1 MRDTYGTVVLYA
13 GEPKSAFFEC
23 DICECKFKVPIT
35 PENQDGFKR
44 TPILRVYRQTVKTA
58 EGLTYTAI
66 EFEAK
71 CPCCGT
77 ETETRSTITEEGD
90 EDV

>member
-1 MRDTYGTVVLYA
+1 MSDTYGAVVIRG
-13 GEPKSAFFEC
+13 GEYKSAFFEC
-23 DICECKFKVPIT
+23 DVCNCKFKVRIS

-44 TPILRVYRQTVKTA
+44 TPVLKVYKRPIRTA
-58 EGLTYTAI
+58 EGLIYTDI

-77 ETETRSTITEEGD
+77 ETETRSTITEEWD

>member
-44 TPILRVYRQTVKTA
+44 TPVLRVYRQSIKTA

-71 CPCCGT
+71 CPYCGT
-77 ETETRSTITEEGD
+77 ETETRSTIMEGD

>member
-1 MRDTYGTVVLYA
+1 MSDTYGAVVIYA

-23 DICECKFKVPIT
+23 DICQCKFKVRINAG
-35 PENQDGFKR
+35 NQDGFKR
-44 TPILRVYRQTVKTA
+44 TPILRVYRQSIETA

-66 EFEAK
+66 AFEAK
-71 CPCCGT
+71 CPFCGT
-77 ETETRSTITEEGD
+77 ETETRSTITEED

>member
-1 MRDTYGTVVLYA
+1 MSDTYGAVVIYY

-23 DICECKFKVPIT
+23 DVCNCKFKVLIS
-35 PENQDGFKR
+35 PENQDDFKR
-44 TPILRVYRQTVKTA
+44 VPVLKVYKLPIRTT
-58 EGLTYTAI
+58 EGLIYTDI

-77 ETETRSTITEEGD
+77 EIETRSTIAEEGD

>member
-1 MRDTYGTVVLYA
+1 MNNTYEVVVIYA

-23 DICECKFKVPIT
+23 DICQCKFKVQIN
-35 PENQDGFKR
+35 EWNQAADYKGMSVLSVSRRAIKSVDGILYRNAIFKS
-44 TPILRVYRQTVKTA
+44 
-58 EGLTYTAI
+58 
-66 EFEAK
+66 K

-77 ETETRSTITEEGD
+77 ETETTSTITEDD

>member
-1 MRDTYGTVVLYA
+1 MTDTYGAIIIYE

-23 DICECKFKVPIT
+23 DVCMCKFKVRINS
-35 PENQDGFKR
+35 ENQDDLKR
-44 TPILRVYRQTVKTA
+44 TPILRVLRQSIKTP
-58 EGLTYTAI
+58 EGLLYTAI

-77 ETETRSTITEEGD
+77 ETETTSTITEDD

>member
-1 MRDTYGTVVLYA
+1 MSDTYGAIVLYEGA
-13 GEPKSAFFEC
+13 PKSALFEC
-23 DICECKFKVPIT
+23 DICECKFKVRIS

-44 TPILRVYRQTVKTA
+44 TPILRVYRQSIKTA

-77 ETETRSTITEEGD
+77 ETETRRTITEEGD